1 MRFWKPTILCL
12 VLLLFSTVASAK
24 IVFKSTRNGV
34 RSIYVMDDDGSN
46 VIRLTDTLKPTLPRW
61 SPDGKQIV
69 FERRIR
75 ANDSQ
80 RVHLFIMN
88 ADGTDVQQLTEPH
101 KGYDSYSAFS
111 PDGKSIVFSK
121 YERVPI
127 PNPIPPGLV
136 HIKGGK
142 HSINVIDLETGKI
155 KKISDLGGGF
165 LDWSPDGKHI
175 VLSNFATFGQS
186 GSNVWIMDADGHK
199 PRELLPPLV
208 PGISRYRPR
217 WSPDGKQILYYHI
230 QARFEVIDNKG
241 HLIPLAFRFFIYDIK
256 SKTSRQLLI
265 PKDWKISGLDW
276 MDDDKSV
283 LISAVEIELNKP
295 ADGTPYLYN
304 IYKYHIRTHKITRLT
319 DHPGADGSLDW
330 IDDHAHAVNPAGKKK
345 VQWGTLKKSGQTHS
359 P

>member
-1 MRFWKPTILCL
+1 MRLLLTVLC
-12 VLLLFSTVASAK
+12 VMLLLFSTVASGK
-24 IVFKSTRNGV
+24 IVFDSTRDGV

-46 VIRLTDTLKPTLPRW
+46 VIRLTDTLKPNLPRW

-69 FERRIR
+69 FERRVK

-88 ADGTDVQQLTEPH
+88 ADGSNIRQLTEPH
-101 KGYDSYSAFS
+101 AGYDSYPAFS

-121 YERVPI
+121 YERVPV

-136 HIKGGK
+136 HIAGGK
-142 HSINVIDLETGKI
+142 DSVNVIDLKTGKV
-155 KKISDLGGGF
+155 KKISDLGVN
-165 LDWSPDGKHI
+165 LPDWSPDGKHI
-175 VLSNFATFGQS
+175 VFSNVSTFGQS
-186 GSNVWIMDADGHK
+186 GSNIWIMDADGHN
-199 PRELLPPLV
+199 PRELLPPPV
-208 PGISRYRPR
+208 PGISRYSPR
-217 WSPDGKQILYYHI
+217 WSPDGKQILYDII
-230 QARFEVIDNKG
+230 QTRFEVIDNKG

-265 PKDWKISGLDW
+265 PKDWKISGSAW
-276 MDDDKSV
+276 MDNGRSIV
-283 LISAVEIELNKP
+283 FSAVETELNKP

-304 IYKYHIRTHKITRLT
+304 IYKYHIWTRKITRLT
-319 DHPGADGSLDW
+319 DHPGADGLLDW

-345 VQWGTLKKSGQTHS
+345 VQWGTLKKSGRTHS